1 MTFTEANFENAVLE
15 LIQSLGYTRLYGP
28 DIPRDYRNPLYETDL
43 LPAIQ
48 KINPQ
53 KPQAAI
59 TEAITKLR
67 HIDASTLIHK
77 NIIATD
83 YLQNGIPV
91 KYHDTEERSD
101 LIQLIDY
108 HNPDNNT
115 FTVINQWTVVD
126 NAEKRPDIVIFV
138 NGIPIIV
145 IELKSPSREN
155 TDISEAYLQLRNYLH
170 DIPSLF
176 TYNALC
182 IMSDQ
187 ATSKAGTIT
196 AHEDRYMEWKT
207 TDGNY
212 ETTRHAA
219 FDILFEGILQKHR
232 LIDILKNFICYSRT
246 ENNDTK
252 ILAAYHQYF
261 AVKKAVQSTITAS
274 QTDGKGGVFWHTQGS
289 GKSLSMVFYTKLLQT
304 ALQSPTIVVITDR
317 NDLDNQLFS
326 QFSNCKDYLRQ
337 TPVQAESRSDLKTLL
352 AGRQANGIIFTT
364 MQKFEESSEPL
375 STRKNIIVIA
385 DEAHR
390 SQYGLEEK
398 IDHKTGKI
406 IIGTARKIRD
416 NLPNATDIGF
426 TGTPISSTDKNTR
439 EIFGNYIDI
448 YDMTQ
453 SVQDGATRPVYYE
466 SRVINLHLNE
476 NILQLID
483 QEYDILA
490 EETPE
495 YIIDKSKHQLSRLES
510 ILGAPQTIESLCLDI
525 IDHYETNR
533 QYELTGKAM
542 IVAYS
547 RDIAMKIYRK
557 ILDLRPEWQEK
568 IGLVM
573 TSANTDPEEW
583 RKIIGTKTY
592 RNEMAKK
599 FKDDTDPLKIAI
611 VVDMWL
617 TGFDVPSLATMYI
630 YKPMS
635 GHNLMQAIARVNR
648 VFGDKEGGLVV
659 DYVGIARAL
668 RQPKPGVIIDI
679 VCPGKRRTLQSAV
692 FRTVIGKIK

>member
-1 MTFTEANFENAVLE
+1 MSFTEANFENAVLE

-43 LPAIQ
+43 LPALQ

-337 TPVQAESRSDLKTLL
+337 TPVQAESRSDLKTLH
-352 AGRQANGIIFTT
+352 GKKKSTT
-364 MQKFEESSEPL
+364 KPEKSSSEP
-375 STRKNIIVIA
+375 
-385 DEAHR
+385 H
-390 SQYGLEEK
+390 EK
-398 IDHKTGKI
+398 S
-406 IIGTARKIRD
+406 
-416 NLPNATDIGF
+416 AT
-426 TGTPISSTDKNTR
+426 TSP
-439 EIFGNYIDI
+439 
-448 YDMTQ
+448 TQ
-453 SVQDGATRPVYYE
+453 HTSD
-466 SRVINLHLNE
+466 S
-476 NILQLID
+476 
-483 QEYDILA
+483 
-490 EETPE
+490 PE
-495 YIIDKSKHQLSRLES
+495 PPSPPK
-510 ILGAPQTIESLCLDI
+510 
-525 IDHYETNR
+525 
-533 QYELTGKAM
+533 
-542 IVAYS
+542 
-547 RDIAMKIYRK
+547 
-557 ILDLRPEWQEK
+557 
-568 IGLVM
+568 
-573 TSANTDPEEW
+573 
-583 RKIIGTKTY
+583 TKTP
-592 RNEMAKK
+592 AK
-599 FKDDTDPLKIAI
+599 
-611 VVDMWL
+611 
-617 TGFDVPSLATMYI
+617 SSATT
-630 YKPMS
+630 S
-635 GHNLMQAIARVNR
+635 
-648 VFGDKEGGLVV
+648 
-659 DYVGIARAL
+659 
-668 RQPKPGVIIDI
+668 
-679 VCPGKRRTLQSAV
+679 TS
-692 FRTVIGKIK
+692 TT